1 MSLSY
6 IMDNSPINFSR
17 GDQIASESSPLGF
30 MDYIYKYSKQDKP
43 EAKFLDDLFGGGSS
57 GYGHVKSCG
66 IDLAI
71 LTTALAALGA
81 MAFVLYSK
89 ITMNKGRRRKRRE
102 LFKVSTVEKWDYNY
116 LLYLREMF
124 LSGMLNFTS

>member
-1 MSLSY
+1 ME
-6 IMDNSPINFSR
+6 NFPVRYSK
-17 GDQIASESSPLGF
+17 GDQMASEASPL
-30 MDYIYKYSKQDKP
+30 DYIYKFSRQDKP
-43 EAKFLDDLFGGGSS
+43 EAKFLDDLFGGSSS

-89 ITMNKGRRRKRRE
+89 ITMNKGRKRKRRD
-102 LFKVSTVEKWDYNY
+102 LYKVTSVENWDYRY
-116 LLYLREMF
+116 FLDLREMLLTGMSTF
-124 LSGMLNFTS
+124 LRH

>member
-1 MSLSY
+1 ME
-6 IMDNSPINFSR
+6 NFPVRYSR
-17 GDQIASESSPLGF
+17 GDQMVSESSPL
-30 MDYIYKYSKQDKP
+30 DYIYKFSRQDKP
-43 EAKFLDDLFGGGSS
+43 EAKFLDDLFGGSSS

-89 ITMNKGRRRKRRE
+89 ITMNKGRKRKRSKANSNTCSN
-102 LFKVSTVEKWDYNY
+102 LY
-116 LLYLREMF
+116 LLFRN
-124 LSGMLNFTS
+124 SIHTIVCTFTKHTDNATHMI